1 MKKGFKY
8 TFFFIMCLF
17 TFCMLVLSPTLVI
30 KTHSKEVNVNNYKSP
45 ITTVYDTSGNAALIA
60 YVGTIPEVEIKDRVV
75 IVEKVVVPHQSRPAA
90 TSPVVKQEVKEEI
103 SLEEKF
109 NLGNISINNSNF
121 YRNIIMDDGSYFYLD
136 HDLNGNY
143 NNVGMPIID
152 DRTNFNTRKTLIYA
166 HSAKDGRSPFNFLQS
181 YHNNQGF
188 YNGHKYITINYGGR
202 TYKYEIFSVYI
213 SVANGPYDDGLEYFR
228 NTYYTD
234 TEWDETVKWYKSL
247 SEYDTGVEV
256 SGNDKILILQTC
268 AMDNNY
274 YHKYYRANLLVM
286 GKLI

>member
-1 MKKGFKY
+1 MKKGFNY
-8 TFFFIMCLF
+8 LFFIMCLF
-17 TFCMLVLSPTLVI
+17 TFCMCVLSPTLVI
-30 KTHSKEVNVNNYKSP
+30 KTHTKEVNINDYKSP

-75 IVEKVVVPHQSRPAA
+75 IVEPVVVPHQARPAA
-90 TSPVVKQEVKEEI
+90 TSPVVKEEVKEEI

-152 DRTNFNTRKTLIYA
+152 DRTNFNTRKTIIYA

-181 YHNNQGF
+181 YHN
-188 YNGHKYITINYGGR
+188 
-202 TYKYEIFSVYI
+202 
-213 SVANGPYDDGLEYFR
+213 
-228 NTYYTD
+228 
-234 TEWDETVKWYKSL
+234 
-247 SEYDTGVEV
+247 
-256 SGNDKILILQTC
+256 
-268 AMDNNY
+268 
-274 YHKYYRANLLVM
+274 
-286 GKLI
+286 